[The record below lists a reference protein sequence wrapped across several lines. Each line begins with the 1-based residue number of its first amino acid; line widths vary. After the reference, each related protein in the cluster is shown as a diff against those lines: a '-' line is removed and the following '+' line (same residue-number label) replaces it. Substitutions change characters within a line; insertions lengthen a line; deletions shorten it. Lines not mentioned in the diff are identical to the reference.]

1 MSFTVILPVRLNSQ
15 RLKKKALLRIKNVP
29 LFVYTAKQALKSD
42 AQRVVVATDN
52 QEILETAQEFNI
64 TAIMTAVSHQS
75 GTDRIKEA
83 ASILKLGLNDI
94 VINVQGDEP
103 LIEPSLINKLAELL
117 NKDSVDFVSACSEF
131 DTFKQYSNPNNVKV
145 LLDSYNFAITFS
157 RSTLGNMT
165 SENFKKDIVYH
176 HHGIYGYKF
185 RFLDWF
191 CEQPMPQIECFEKLE
206 QLRAIYYGKKVFM
219 HISDFKNQIGV
230 DTEEDFL
237 AVSKIIERG

>member
-15 RLKKKALLRIKNVP
+15 RLEKKALLRIKNVP

-42 AQRVVVATDN
+42 AQKVVVATDN

-157 RSTLGNMT
+157 NS
-165 SENFKKDIVYH
+165 SI
-176 HHGIYGYKF
+176 
-185 RFLDWF
+185 
-191 CEQPMPQIECFEKLE
+191 
-206 QLRAIYYGKKVFM
+206 
-219 HISDFKNQIGV
+219 
-230 DTEEDFL
+230 EDFSI
-237 AVSKIIERG
+237 VFCSKTEFSTPSVDIISACRVIGFIIIFS